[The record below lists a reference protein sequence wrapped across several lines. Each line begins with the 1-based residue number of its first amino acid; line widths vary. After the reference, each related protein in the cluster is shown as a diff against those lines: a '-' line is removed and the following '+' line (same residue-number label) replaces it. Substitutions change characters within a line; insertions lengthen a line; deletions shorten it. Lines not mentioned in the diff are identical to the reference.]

1 MNLRMI
7 RELAGIRVL
16 RASIVDTFMANRAI
30 MEYIEKLPEEDV
42 KAAIFNCDVEFF
54 FKNAPP
60 ELCSFGYECSISNT
74 RLRELAQYFDITY
87 ARSMGNDE
95 ILNTIIRKY
104 RKQHEDSQI

>member
-16 RASIVDTFMANRAI
+16 RASIVDTFTSNRAI
-30 MEYIEKLPEEDV
+30 MDHIEHMPEEDV
-42 KAAIFNCDVEFF
+42 KNAILNCDVEFF
-54 FKNAPP
+54 FKNSPA
-60 ELCSFGYECSISNT
+60 ELCAFASECSISNT

-87 ARSMGNDE
+87 ARSMSNE
-95 ILNTIIRKY
+95 AILNTIIRKY